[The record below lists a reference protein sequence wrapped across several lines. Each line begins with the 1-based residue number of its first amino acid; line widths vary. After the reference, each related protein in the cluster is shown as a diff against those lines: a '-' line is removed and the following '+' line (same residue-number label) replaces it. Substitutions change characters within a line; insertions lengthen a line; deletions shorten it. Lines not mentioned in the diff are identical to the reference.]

1 MRKNNTNIILNNKG
15 ITLVAMVITVIVLLI
30 LAGVTIAMLTGDN
43 GIITK
48 ANIAKISTDFAGYKE
63 ELESWKTAKKMED
76 TNFSEDTLFAGK
88 NNLSYNSNKREG
100 NIKNIIPDFKDSYL
114 DELEIIKGE
123 LTLNTLDKSK
133 IRSAKIANISTN
145 QYEIKDGELMSAGSN
160 LDLLS
165 SDGTITIPENVTK
178 IGQGAFSGLTGLKTV
193 IIPGTVKEI
202 GEDAFSNNA
211 TLEKVIIQDGVQII
225 GKFAFTSCKNLKKVE
240 MTDSIIEIQSSAFGD
255 DIRLKE
261 INLSNN
267 IKKIQSASFSNCMN
281 LSKINIPQNVTSIE
295 DLAFA
300 GCQNLDDLYIHKNL
314 NTISSGAF
322 RGCTNLNI
330 ITIDKENKNFVLE
343 NDILYNVSEN
353 QKYLTIS
360 LASNLSKKD
369 ITIAEGVTNL
379 DVGALGY
386 FPNIETL
393 SLPSTLSSMNGWT
406 FENVGNELKNINIPE
421 SNSKFKVIDN
431 MILSK
436 DGTKFIMASINR
448 ENLVIPDSVKIVT
461 SASIRGPYIKK
472 VVIND
477 NVEQIQSQ
485 VFRYVKN
492 IEEISMGKNI
502 NSLDSAFR
510 YQSKLCKATLT
521 IDSNN
526 PNYMVDGN
534 LILTKDRKNLITVV
548 NNVSDLVVPEGI
560 EIIENLENID
570 LEKIKLPNTIK
581 EIKDIKSN
589 FKLQEIEIPQS
600 CEKISENAFVRCDNL
615 EKIKINKS
623 ENAISGAPWGV
634 PKGAR
639 IVSWN

>member
-1 MRKNNTNIILNNKG
+1 
-15 ITLVAMVITVIVLLI
+15 
-30 LAGVTIAMLTGDN
+30 MLTGDN

-240 MTDSIIEIQSSAFGD
+240 MTDSIINIQSCAFGND
-255 DIRLKE
+255 AKLQE
-261 INLSNN
+261 ITLSNSIDIIPN
-267 IKKIQSASFSNCMN
+267 SLFINCIE
-281 LSKINIPQNVTSIE
+281 LSKINIPQNVTAIE
-295 DLAFA
+295 DLAFQQ
-300 GCQNLDDLYIHKNL
+300 CQNLHSIYIPKKL
-314 NTISSGAF
+314 NMISSGAF
-322 RGCTNLNI
+322 RGCVNLDT
-330 ITIDKENKNFVLE
+330 ITIDKENQKFVLE
-343 NDILYNVSEN
+343 NDILYNVLGN

-360 LASNLSKKD
+360 LASNLNKKD

-379 DVGALGY
+379 EVGALGY

-406 FENVGNELKNINIPE
+406 FENAGKGLKTINIPE

-448 ENLVIPDSVKIVT
+448 ENLVIPDSVKTIT
-461 SASIRGPYIKK
+461 AASIRGPYIKK

-477 NVEQIQSQ
+477 NVENIQNQ
-485 VFRYVKN
+485 VFRQTSN
-492 IEEISMGKNI
+492 IEEISIGKNVS
-502 NSLDSAFR
+502 SLNPEFR
-510 YQSKLCKATLT
+510 YESEMYKAVVT

-526 PNYMVDGN
+526 QNYVVEDN
-534 LILTKDRKNLITVV
+534 FILTKDRKTLLTVV
-548 NNVSDLVVPEGI
+548 NDASELVIPNGI
-560 EIIENLENID
+560 EIIENLG
-570 LEKIKLPNTIK
+570 KINLKKIQLPNTIK
-581 EIKDIKSN
+581 EIKAMKRNSN
-589 FKLQEIEIPQS
+589 LQEIEIPES
-600 CEKISENAFVRCDNL
+600 CTKINVDAFVRCDNL

-623 ENAISGAPWGV
+623 ENAISGAPWGA
-634 PKGAR
+634 PKGVR

>member
-1 MRKNNTNIILNNKG
+1 
-15 ITLVAMVITVIVLLI
+15 
-30 LAGVTIAMLTGDN
+30 MLTGDN
-43 GIITK
+43 GIINK

-100 NIKNIIPDFKDSYL
+100 NIKNIIPDLKDSYL

-133 IRSAKIANISTN
+133 IKSAKIANISTN

-202 GEDAFSNNA
+202 GENAFSNNK

-225 GKFAFTSCKNLKKVE
+225 GKYAFASCTNLKKVE
-240 MTDSIIEIQSSAFGD
+240 MTDSIIEIQSSAFDD

-267 IKKIQSASFSNCMN
+267 IKKIQSASFRNCMN

-295 DLAFA
+295 DIAFA

-343 NDILYNVSEN
+343 NNILYNVLGN

-360 LASNLSKKD
+360 LASNLNKKD
-369 ITIAEGVTNL
+369 IIIAEGVTNL
-379 DVGALGY
+379 EVGALGY
-386 FPNIETL
+386 FPSIETL
-393 SLPSTLSSMNGWT
+393 SLPSTLSSMSGWT
-406 FENVGNELKNINIPE
+406 FENVGNGLKNINIPE

-448 ENLVIPDSVKIVT
+448 ENLVIPDSVKTIT
-461 SASIRGPYIKK
+461 AASIRGPYIKK

-477 NVEQIQSQ
+477 NVENIQNQ
-485 VFRYVKN
+485 VFRQIGN
-492 IEEISMGKNI
+492 IEEILIGKNVT
-502 NSLDSAFR
+502 SLDPAFR
-510 YQSKLCKATLT
+510 YESGMNKAVVT

-526 PNYMVDGN
+526 QNYVVEGN
-534 LILTKDRKNLITVV
+534 FILTKDRKTLLTVV
-548 NNVSDLVVPEGI
+548 NDASELVIPNGI
-560 EIIENLENID
+560 EIIENLE
-570 LEKIKLPNTIK
+570 KINLKKIQLPNTIK
-581 EIKDIKSN
+581 EIKAVGGNSN
-589 FKLQEIEIPQS
+589 LQEIEIPQS
-600 CEKISENAFVRCDNL
+600 CEKIGENAFVRCNNL

-623 ENAISGAPWGV
+623 ENAISGAPWGA
-634 PKGAR
+634 PKGVR